1 MKILTSDSPLKETVL
16 GVFDLAEIVAGGSTA
31 AQKPKK
37 KVQISATPSQFF
49 GNISQ
54 TTKAR
59 RLRFLPIHLAKSLH
73 KTHLLLNF

>member
-37 KVQISATPSQFF
+37 KSKFRLPPLSFLGISLKLQKLGDCGFYQST
-49 GNISQ
+49 
-54 TTKAR
+54 
-59 RLRFLPIHLAKSLH
+59 
-73 KTHLLLNF
+73 

>member
-16 GVFDLAEIVAGGSTA
+16 GVFDLPEIVAGGSTA
-31 AQKPKK
+31 AQKPKN
-37 KVQISATPSQFF
+37 VQISATPSQFF